1 MFILRREQDLA
12 KTCFSIL
19 KLGYKRGLIKMLK
32 AERYH
37 AVVTKNRIFNAL
49 RDVTDE
55 GR

>member
-1 MFILRREQDLA
+1 MA

-32 AERYH
+32 AERYY
-37 AVVTKNRIFNAL
+37 AAVTKSRIFNAI

>member
-1 MFILRREQDLA
+1 MFLLRKEQELA

-32 AERYH
+32 AEKYN
-37 AVVTKNRIFNAL
+37 AAVTKNRIFNAL